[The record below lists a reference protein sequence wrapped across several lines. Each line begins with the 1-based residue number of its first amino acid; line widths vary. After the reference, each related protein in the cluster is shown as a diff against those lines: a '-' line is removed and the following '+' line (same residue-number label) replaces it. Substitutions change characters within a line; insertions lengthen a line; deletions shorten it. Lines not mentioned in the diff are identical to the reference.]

1 MEFIKTKLEG
11 LLIIQPKVFGDN
23 RGCFFESFSQQL
35 FEQNGVIA
43 NFVQDNQS
51 ISKKGVVRGLHLQ
64 APPYAQA
71 KLVRVVHGAAQDVAV
86 DIRKN
91 SPTYGQYVSVRL
103 DTIQNNMFWIPRGFA
118 HGFVALEDDTVFV
131 YKTDNYYNKA
141 SEMAIR
147 WDDPTLNI
155 DWNIKQAIVSEKDNE
170 NPFFKDF
177 ISPF

>member
-1 MEFIKTKLEG
+1 M
-11 LLIIQPKVFGDN
+11 
-23 RGCFFESFSQQL
+23 
-35 FEQNGVIA
+35 
-43 NFVQDNQS
+43 
-51 ISKKGVVRGLHLQ
+51 Q

-71 KLVRVVHGAAQDVAV
+71 KLVRVVHGAALDVAV